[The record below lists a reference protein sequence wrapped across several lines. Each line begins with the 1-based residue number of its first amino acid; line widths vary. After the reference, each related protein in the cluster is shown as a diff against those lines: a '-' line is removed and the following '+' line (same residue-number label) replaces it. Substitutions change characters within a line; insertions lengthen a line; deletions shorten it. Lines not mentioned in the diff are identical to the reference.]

1 MSSDVAVLLGMRR
14 IAALSTFLLL
24 AGGPTLARADEPPE
38 RPKKAGEKKNCSVSD
53 EDDAMLGLAALALL
67 ISSVALRRR
76 DSI

>member
-1 MSSDVAVLLGMRR
+1 MRR

-24 AGGPTLARADEPPE
+24 AGGSTLARADEPPE
-38 RPKKAGEKKNCSVSD
+38 RPKKNSGKKSGEKKNCSVSD

-76 DSI
+76 NSL